1 MIEVYRIE
9 NTDYSK
15 NGDMTLIPESA
26 VTHTEL
32 NGAWEAE
39 IQHPIDQEG
48 RWKYITEGAVIKMPS
63 FNDNQLYRIK
73 SREKEDS
80 GITAVMEPIFYDSMG
95 DCWLTDVRPTGKNG
109 QEALDIML
117 SSNGKYSASSNIST
131 ANTAYYQYVNFMEA
145 LNGDIDQAFTKR
157 WGGEILFDNFTVI
170 VNERVGGDYGV
181 ELRYGKN
188 IPVDGLKE
196 EIDLSNVVTRI
207 YPKSYNGHT
216 MSNNGYVDSPLI
228 QGYPVV
234 TTKTITFDDV
244 KMREDAQENDEE
256 NGVIICDNQ
265 VELDEALRK
274 KCQEQYDSGIDKPTV
289 TIAADMV
296 LLQNT
301 EQYKEYKVLERVSL
315 GDTVHI
321 IHNRLGIKT
330 DARVIELEYDSI
342 RKKVKSVVLGDFAY
356 NYFGNVT
363 SGVGKINSIV
373 RPDGSVMAERVQ
385 GILNGIYTQ
394 LKLQSTAAKKV
405 DGVAFKVEDLDPESP
420 LYGCMIWGTQGIQ
433 ISVTPTE
440 DGRDWDWTTAITA
453 KGIVADAIITG
464 ILSDKAGRN
473 YWNLDTGEFR
483 LSSEAFLVDDESFGS
498 YVDQIVGDKIA
509 AVQTITLQLTN
520 EYAAIATD
528 SNGNGGNYAGC
539 STTAQLYY
547 GTSDVSGAAT
557 YKATPSSGVTGSWDE
572 RTRTYIVTN
581 MTTDQGEVTIQAT
594 WNNVSIS
601 KAFTIVKQK
610 QGQPGLDGIQGP
622 QGEQGIPGPSGEDG
636 EQGPQGPPGADGKT
650 SYFHI
655 KYSEKSDGNP
665 MTETPSTYIG
675 TYVDFEEKDSDD
687 YTKYTW
693 SRFEGL
699 KGDQG
704 IPGTNGENGQT
715 SYLHIAYA
723 NSADGT
729 QDFSVTDGEGKS
741 YIGQYTDFTSADSTD
756 PKKYTWTKIK
766 GEQGPQG
773 LQGLQGP
780 QGEQG
785 IPGTPGKDGNDGKDG
800 ADGKT
805 SYFHIKYSSVA
816 NPTSSSQMTEIPSTY
831 IGTYVDFAQADSTD
845 PKKYTWSRFE
855 GLQGPKGENGIP
867 GTNGDNGQTS
877 YLHIKYS
884 NDGGKT
890 FTANSG
896 ETPGKYIGQYVDFTQ
911 ADSTDP
917 QKYTWSLTKGAD
929 GRVYQLQASTLVIK
943 QGADYA
949 YSPKNVT
956 FSAYYRDGENAT
968 RTAYDGRFQIAES
981 TDGSSYTTK
990 YTSTANEQSHT
1001 YTPSASNVVGI
1012 RCTLYASG
1020 GTSQALDIQT
1030 VAVLKDIE
1038 NLTQEDVFNTL
1049 TDNGRIQ
1056 GIFMKDGQL
1065 YMNGEYMKANSL
1077 EVGALKAGV
1086 GANLYATPYD
1096 SFEQAVNEKIVYFS
1110 GSSTAGAFIQLIVG
1124 DYSNDTEN
1132 GVKALYGSK
1141 CLRYLTT
1148 GTSDTYAYLG
1158 HPENGYGCI
1167 PVQAGKTYIAS
1178 CYMTIPASHKARK
1191 VTTQL
1196 YIVEHTGKN
1205 GTNSA
1210 HPASVSMDAEY
1221 GVWKRMQVS
1230 FTARKEYPYISLRLD
1245 VDTNAIVFF
1254 DCLQVEEVEDSNKE
1268 AGSWKP
1274 AGAVIIDGNNITAS
1288 SITSDKITI
1297 DDLYSLRAKIA
1308 NWVIMQKYLYCNND
1322 NQGYGIIKSDGDVM
1336 IAASS
1341 PTPTDTTGAKYQL
1354 FHDGHQ
1360 AFGDTAH
1367 GGTRTELYGDHWY
1380 MFNSQGYAF
1389 QFVSAGGLEIFG
1401 DPTQNPTPYMD
1412 WHYNGDTGDYSVRM
1426 RCTGYDALVVEG
1438 GTLNTGSDESIK
1450 EEVSEFDK
1458 KMEIFFKN
1466 VNPIY
1471 YRYKTGTHK
1480 KQFGYSANNI
1490 EEALIKAGFDPSDIG
1505 LYSVDAKGVRSLA
1518 IGGMDAPNT
1527 YMIQK
1532 LLDRVLSLEN
1542 EIIQLKMKGM

>member
-26 VTHTEL
+26 VTHAEL

-48 RWKYITEGAVIKMPS
+48 RWKYIKEGAVIKMPS
-63 FNDNQLYRIK
+63 FNGNQIYRIK
-73 SREKEDS
+73 SMEKEDS
-80 GITAVMEPIFYDSMG
+80 GITAVMEPIFWDSMG

-117 SSNGKYSASSNIST
+117 SPNGKYSASSDIAS
-131 ANTAYYQYVNFMEA
+131 ANTAYYQYMNFMEA

-157 WGGEILFDNFTVI
+157 WGGEILYDNFQII

-216 MSNNGYVDSPLI
+216 MSDNGYVDSPLI

-244 KMREDAQENDEE
+244 KMREDTQENDEE

-265 VELDEALRK
+265 VDLDEALRK

-296 LLQNT
+296 LLENT
-301 EQYKEYKVLERVSL
+301 EQYKDYKVLERVSL
-315 GDTVHI
+315 GDTIHI

-433 ISVTPTE
+433 ISVTPTA

-464 ILSDKAGRN
+464 ILSDKKGRN

-715 SYLHIAYA
+715 SYLHI
-723 NSADGT
+723 
-729 QDFSVTDGEGKS
+729 
-741 YIGQYTDFTSADSTD
+741 
-756 PKKYTWTKIK
+756 
-766 GEQGPQG
+766 
-773 LQGLQGP
+773 
-780 QGEQG
+780 
-785 IPGTPGKDGNDGKDG
+785 
-800 ADGKT
+800 
-805 SYFHIKYSSVA
+805 
-816 NPTSSSQMTEIPSTY
+816 
-831 IGTYVDFAQADSTD
+831 
-845 PKKYTWSRFE
+845 
-855 GLQGPKGENGIP
+855 
-867 GTNGDNGQTS
+867 
-877 YLHIKYS
+877 KYS

-943 QGADYA
+943 QGADNA

-1110 GSSTAGAFIQLIVG
+1110 GSSTAGAFIQLTAG
-1124 DYSNDTEN
+1124 DYGGDAEN
-1132 GVKALYGSK
+1132 GVKALYGNK

-1245 VDTNAIVFF
+1245 VDTNAIVYF
-1254 DCLQVEEVEDSNKE
+1254 DCLQIEEVESKE
-1268 AGSWKP
+1268 KAAGSWKP
-1274 AGAVIIDGNNITAS
+1274 AGSVQINGGNVIAN
-1288 SITSDKITI
+1288 SITSDKISI

-1308 NWVIMQKYLYCNND
+1308 NWVIMQKYLYCD
-1322 NQGYGIIKSDGDVM
+1322 NGNGRYGIIKSDGDVM
-1336 IAASS
+1336 IAAHS
-1341 PTPTDTTGAKYQL
+1341 PTATDTTGATYQL

-1450 EEVSEFDK
+1450 EDVAEFDK
-1458 KMEIFFKN
+1458 KMETFFKN

>member
-1 MIEVYRIE
+1 MIEVYRIG

-63 FNDNQLYRIK
+63 FNGNQLYRIK

-80 GITAVMEPIFYDSMG
+80 GITAVMEPIFYDSIG

-157 WGGEILFDNFTVI
+157 WGGEILFDNFAVI
-170 VNERVGGDYGV
+170 VNERVGGEYGV

-207 YPKSYNGHT
+207 YPKSYNGYT

-394 LKLQSTAAKKV
+394 LKLQSTAAEKV

-483 LSSEAFLVDDESFGS
+483 LSSEAFLIDEGS
-498 YVDQIVGDKIA
+498 LNDYVD
-509 AVQTITLQLTN
+509 AVVK
-520 EYAAIATD
+520 
-528 SNGNGGNYAGC
+528 G
-539 STTAQLYY
+539 
-547 GTSDVSGAAT
+547 
-557 YKATPSSGVTGSWDE
+557 
-572 RTRTYIVTN
+572 N
-581 MTTDQGEVTIQAT
+581 MTQ
-594 WNNVSIS
+594 
-601 KAFTIVKQK
+601 
-610 QGQPGLDGIQGP
+610 
-622 QGEQGIPGPSGEDG
+622 EQ
-636 EQGPQGPPGADGKT
+636 
-650 SYFHI
+650 
-655 KYSEKSDGNP
+655 
-665 MTETPSTYIG
+665 
-675 TYVDFEEKDSDD
+675 
-687 YTKYTW
+687 
-693 SRFEGL
+693 
-699 KGDQG
+699 
-704 IPGTNGENGQT
+704 
-715 SYLHIAYA
+715 
-723 NSADGT
+723 
-729 QDFSVTDGEGKS
+729 
-741 YIGQYTDFTSADSTD
+741 
-756 PKKYTWTKIK
+756 
-766 GEQGPQG
+766 
-773 LQGLQGP
+773 
-780 QGEQG
+780 
-785 IPGTPGKDGNDGKDG
+785 
-800 ADGKT
+800 
-805 SYFHIKYSSVA
+805 
-816 NPTSSSQMTEIPSTY
+816 
-831 IGTYVDFAQADSTD
+831 
-845 PKKYTWSRFE
+845 
-855 GLQGPKGENGIP
+855 
-867 GTNGDNGQTS
+867 
-877 YLHIKYS
+877 
-884 NDGGKT
+884 
-890 FTANSG
+890 
-896 ETPGKYIGQYVDFTQ
+896 
-911 ADSTDP
+911 
-917 QKYTWSLTKGAD
+917 
-929 GRVYQLQASTLVIK
+929 
-943 QGADYA
+943 
-949 YSPKNVT
+949 
-956 FSAYYRDGENAT
+956 
-968 RTAYDGRFQIAES
+968 
-981 TDGSSYTTK
+981 
-990 YTSTANEQSHT
+990 
-1001 YTPSASNVVGI
+1001 
-1012 RCTLYASG
+1012 
-1020 GTSQALDIQT
+1020 
-1030 VAVLKDIE
+1030 
-1038 NLTQEDVFNTL
+1038 VFRAL

-1065 YMNGEYMKANSL
+1065 YINGEYMKANSL

-1086 GANLYATPYD
+1086 GANLYTTPYD
-1096 SFEQAVNEKIVYFS
+1096 SFEQAVNEKISYFS
-1110 GSSTAGAFIQLIVG
+1110 GSSTPGAFIQLIVG
-1124 DYSNDTEN
+1124 DYGNDTEN
-1132 GVKALYGSK
+1132 GVKALYGNK

-1167 PVQAGKTYIAS
+1167 PVQTGKTYIAS
-1178 CYMTIPASHKARK
+1178 CYMTIPASHKGRT
-1191 VTTQL
+1191 VPTQL
-1196 YIVEHTGKN
+1196 FVVEHTGKN
-1205 GTNSA
+1205 GTNSD
-1210 HPASVSMDAEY
+1210 HPVSVSMDAEY

-1230 FTARKEYPYISLRLD
+1230 FTAREEYPYISLRLD

-1254 DCLQVEEVEDSNKE
+1254 DCLQVEEVEDADKT

-1274 AGAVIIDGNNITAS
+1274 AGAVIIDGNNITAG
-1288 SITSDKITI
+1288 SITADKIYVTDLKAFNATI
-1297 DDLYSLRAKIA
+1297 G
-1308 NWVIMQKYLYCNND
+1308 NWHIEKDYLWTLIEGM
-1322 NQGYGIIKSDGDVM
+1322 GYGIIKSVGDVM
-1336 IAASS
+1336 IAANS
-1341 PTPTDTTGAKYQL
+1341 PTKEDTTGATWQL
-1354 FHDGHQ
+1354 FFDGHM
-1360 AFGDTAH
+1360 AFGDTA
-1367 GGTRTELYGDHWY
+1367 GGKTRSELYGDRWNMY
-1380 MFNSQGYAF
+1380 NDQGFAF
-1389 QFVSAGGLEIFG
+1389 RVISVGGAELYG
-1401 DPTQNPTPYMD
+1401 DPDQNPTPYFD

-1426 RCTGYDALVVEG
+1426 ICTGYDTLEVQG
-1438 GTLNTGSDESIK
+1438 GTLNTGSDEVLK
-1450 EEVSEFDK
+1450 EDVSEFDK
-1458 KMEIFFKN
+1458 KMETFFKN

-1542 EIIQLKMKGM
+1542 EIIQLKMKGI